1 MIRIKSSIRIS
12 NDTFNY
18 FSGFEAE
25 LRGLIKRK
33 VNEKDFANLRLTF
46 ELYVEDCK
54 DYNKVYVLESNANP
68 DIKNSLKLCSEID
81 SYIHSKE
88 VKFKSYLPTKT
99 ILRVVLTFAQTQQ
112 EAQAA
117 SVSAFIAVEGKYDFN
132 QIIIPKEK
140 LDEIYSA
147 INLIEL
153 QDLVFNKWNFK
164 SIDPV
169 PRCILNFYGKPG
181 TGKTMCA
188 HAIARKIGKKILAL
202 NYAEIESK
210 YVGDSAKNLMS
221 AFSYAKEND
230 CVLFFDEAD
239 SFLGKRIQNVS
250 QGADQALN
258 SLRSQMLILLEE
270 FHGIVIFA
278 TNLVKNFD
286 VAFESRILKQIQF
299 ELPDESSR
307 CKIISKM
314 IPDELPL
321 EHKLTDEEL
330 LTLSQTI
337 GLISPREIKNA
348 VLECIINKATQYREN
363 AVFNYDDFLQAFK
376 SKREAVDNL
385 EKEKGNLNVNGK
397 KLEDIIKEKINSSK
411 KASMET
417 LSETSNE
424 YSSEA
429 SEENLNESSKD
440 VSNENQ

>member
-1 MIRIKSSIRIS
+1 MIKITTSYKFA
-12 NDTFNY
+12 NDAFNY
-18 FSGFEAE
+18 FSGFETE
-25 LRGLIKRK
+25 LRNLIKKK
-33 VNEKDFANLRLTF
+33 VNESEFSHLVLTF
-46 ELYVEDCK
+46 ELFVEDCK
-54 DYNKVYVLESNANP
+54 SYNKVYILENNANP
-68 DIKNSLKLCSEID
+68 DIKNSLKLCSEVD

-88 VKFKSYLPTKT
+88 FKFKSYLPTST
-99 ILRVVLTFAQTQQ
+99 ILRIVLTFKQVQQ
-112 EAQAA
+112 EIQSAA
-117 SVSAFIAVEGKYDFN
+117 EVSNFIAVEGKYDFS

-147 INLIEL
+147 MNLIEL

-164 SIDPV
+164 SVDPV

-221 AFSYAKEND
+221 AFNYAKEND

-299 ELPDESSR
+299 DLPDESSR
-307 CKIISKM
+307 CQIILKM

-321 EHKLTDEEL
+321 DHKLTSDEL
-330 LTLSQTI
+330 LKLSQAI

-348 VLECIINKATQYREN
+348 VLECIIKKATHEHEKS
-363 AVFNYDDFLQAFK
+363 VFTFDDFLQAFK
-376 SKREAVDNL
+376 NKREAVDNL
-385 EKEKGNLNVNGK
+385 EKEKGINVNGK
-397 KLEDIIKEKINSSK
+397 KLEDIIKEKLNSANNASK
-411 KASMET
+411 DV
-417 LSETSNE
+417 
-424 YSSEA
+424 
-429 SEENLNESSKD
+429 SKD
-440 VSNENQ
+440 VSNENGESDAQKVS

>member
-1 MIRIKSSIRIS
+1 MQPKEKSGAVS
-12 NDTFNY
+12 N
-18 FSGFEAE
+18 
-25 LRGLIKRK
+25 
-33 VNEKDFANLRLTF
+33 
-46 ELYVEDCK
+46 
-54 DYNKVYVLESNANP
+54 
-68 DIKNSLKLCSEID
+68 
-81 SYIHSKE
+81 
-88 VKFKSYLPTKT
+88 
-99 ILRVVLTFAQTQQ
+99 
-112 EAQAA
+112 
-117 SVSAFIAVEGKYDFN
+117 FIAVEGKYDFN

-140 LDEIYSA
+140 FDEIYSA

-153 QDLVFNKWNFK
+153 QDLIFNKWNFK

-210 YVGDSAKNLMS
+210 YVGDSAKNLMN
-221 AFSYAKEND
+221 AFNYAKEND

-299 ELPDESSR
+299 DLPDEESR
-307 CKIISKM
+307 CQIISKL
-314 IPDELPL
+314 IPDNLPL
-321 EHKLTDEEL
+321 DKKLTDEEL
-330 LTLSQTI
+330 LNLSKAI

-348 VLECIINKATQYREN
+348 ILDCIMTKATVEREN
-363 AVFNYDDFLQAFK
+363 SVFNYDDFLQAFK
-376 SKREAVDNL
+376 KKREAVDNL

-397 KLEDIIKEKINSSK
+397 KLEDVIKEKL
-411 KASMET
+411 KA
-417 LSETSNE
+417 
-424 YSSEA
+424 A
-429 SEENLNESSKD
+429 KDASKD
-440 VSNENQ
+440 VSIVNNEPDEQHSS

>member
-1 MIRIKSSIRIS
+1 MLKIKSSAKIT
-12 NDTFNY
+12 NDAFNY
-18 FSGFEAE
+18 FSKFDVE
-25 LRGLIKRK
+25 LRNLIKEK
-33 VNEKDFANLRLTF
+33 VNKDEFSHLALTF
-46 ELYVEDCK
+46 ELFVEDCSK
-54 DYNKVYVLESNANP
+54 LYVLDHNANP
-68 DIKNSLKLCSEID
+68 DIKNSLKLCSEVDVFIR
-81 SYIHSKE
+81 SKE
-88 VKFKSYLPTKT
+88 VKFKSYLPTAT
-99 ILRVVLTFAQTQQ
+99 ILRIVLNFKQVQPKEKSGA
-112 EAQAA
+112 
-117 SVSAFIAVEGKYDFN
+117 VSNFIAVEGKYDFN

-140 LDEIYSA
+140 FDEIYSA

-153 QDLVFNKWNFK
+153 QDLIFNKWNFK

-210 YVGDSAKNLMS
+210 YVGDSAKNLMN
-221 AFSYAKEND
+221 AFNYAKEND

-299 ELPDESSR
+299 DLPDEESR
-307 CKIISKM
+307 CQIISKL
-314 IPDELPL
+314 IPDNLPL
-321 EHKLTDEEL
+321 DKKLTDEEL
-330 LTLSQTI
+330 LNLSKAI

-348 VLECIINKATQYREN
+348 ILDCIMTKATVEREN
-363 AVFNYDDFLQAFK
+363 SVFNYDDFLQAFK
-376 SKREAVDNL
+376 KKREAVDNL

-397 KLEDIIKEKINSSK
+397 KLEDVIKEKL
-411 KASMET
+411 KA
-417 LSETSNE
+417 
-424 YSSEA
+424 A
-429 SEENLNESSKD
+429 KDASKD
-440 VSNENQ
+440 VSIVNNEPDEQHSS